1 MKHYVRFEKNIQ
13 EAIILSPLTGF
24 EPQSQS
30 IERRKD
36 TLLDRWCRINIERA
50 NRPKDRAGYASVLQ
64 LVESSRKSCP
74 FCPDRLDANTP
85 MFPKSLVLEGRLRLG
100 EAIAFPNLFAFA
112 QHHAVVVLT
121 KEHFL
126 PLDRFDPILI
136 RNGLEA
142 ALRYLKAVK
151 ASNPRV
157 RFCSINWNN
166 LPTAAASLLHP
177 HLQVIADEA
186 PTRYLSEAMEASRV
200 FYQKNGVSYWDDI
213 VDAEKENEERFIM
226 ELGGSRWMTSFC
238 GLGNNDVMGVV
249 DASNILELGEGALGA
264 LSEGLSTMLRGYH
277 TIGVQGF
284 NMSLFSGPLETQSQ
298 HFNVHIRMI
307 SRPDVRPMY
316 TSDAGFMERLHDE
329 VVVETK
335 PEDVALKMRAVSR

>member
-1 MKHYVRFEKNIQ
+1 
-13 EAIILSPLTGF
+13 
-24 EPQSQS
+24 
-30 IERRKD
+30 
-36 TLLDRWCRINIERA
+36 
-50 NRPKDRAGYASVLQ
+50 
-64 LVESSRKSCP
+64 
-74 FCPDRLDANTP
+74 
-85 MFPKSLVLEGRLRLG
+85 
-100 EAIAFPNLFAFA
+100 
-112 QHHAVVVLT
+112 
-121 KEHFL
+121 
-126 PLDRFDPILI
+126 
-136 RNGLEA
+136 
-142 ALRYLKAVK
+142 
-151 ASNPRV
+151 
-157 RFCSINWNN
+157 
-166 LPTAAASLLHP
+166 
-177 HLQVIADEA
+177 
-186 PTRYLSEAMEASRV
+186 MEASRV

-213 VDAEKENEERFIM
+213 VDAEKENEERFIT